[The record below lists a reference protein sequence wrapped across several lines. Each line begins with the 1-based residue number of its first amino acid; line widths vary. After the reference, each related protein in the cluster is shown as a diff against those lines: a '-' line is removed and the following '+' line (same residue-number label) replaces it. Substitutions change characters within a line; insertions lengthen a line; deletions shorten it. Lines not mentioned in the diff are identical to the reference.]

1 MNAPGSTHHPATEL
15 LSRYKAILAAAWQ
28 ARHELAGPRRLAD
41 EAAFLPAALSLQ
53 ATPVHP
59 APRRAAWVICMVFAF
74 ALLWAWFG
82 QVDIV
87 AVAQGR
93 IVVSERTKTIQPLEA
108 SVVKR
113 VRVRDG
119 DSVHAGQV
127 LVELDPTNA
136 QADQQSVQEQLKAAD
151 ADLRRA
157 QALLSAITGTKPAA
171 LPALPPGEGG
181 GEGNA
186 HLQSEWQD
194 IQARLAKLDAE
205 HARRGAEAATVREA
219 IAKLD
224 ATLPLAR
231 QREADFKGLAAQGFI
246 NQHAGQDR
254 TRERIEQERDLAT
267 QQARLAEAGAAMR
280 EAEQNKAAYLAETRR
295 ALRERQTVA
304 TLKREQ
310 LGQERHK
317 TEQRQRLTQ
326 LTAPV
331 AGTVQQVAVHTE
343 GGVVTPAQV
352 LMVVVP
358 RDAEVTAEV
367 VVDNKDIG
375 FVRPGQAVEVKLET
389 FPFTRYGTVPA
400 TVKRMAADAVAD
412 EKRGAIFPAT
422 LTLAH
427 NSIDINGQ
435 RVALAPGM
443 NLSAEIKTGR
453 RRLADYLLSPIR
465 QAASESLRER

>member
-1 MNAPGSTHHPATEL
+1 MTEPSAPSSPMHPALEL
-15 LSRYKAILAAAWQ
+15 LARYKAILAAAWQ
-28 ARHELAGPRRLAD
+28 ARRELAGPQRLAD

-59 APRRAAWVICMVFAF
+59 APRRAAIVICALFAF

-87 AVAQGR
+87 AVAPGR

-113 VRVRDG
+113 VLVRDG
-119 DSVHAGQV
+119 DSVQAGQV

-136 QADQQSVQEQLKAAD
+136 QADQSSVQEQIKAAD

-157 QALLSAITGTKPAA
+157 KALLGA
-171 LPALPPGEGG
+171 LDAGRIAGG
-181 GEGNA
+181 DP

-205 HARRGAEAATVREA
+205 HSRRQAEAATVRET

-224 ATLPLAR
+224 ATLPIAR
-231 QREADFKGLAAQGFI
+231 QREADVKGLAEQGFM

-254 TRERIEQERDLAT
+254 TRERIEMERDLAT
-267 QQARLAEAGAAMR
+267 QRARLTEAAAATR

-295 ALRERQTVA
+295 TLRERQTQA

-310 LGQERHK
+310 LAQERNK
-317 TEQRQRLTQ
+317 TEQRRRLTQ

-331 AGTVQQVAVHTE
+331 AGTVQQVAVNTE

-367 VVDNKDIG
+367 VIDNKDIG
-375 FVRPGQAVEVKLET
+375 FIRAGQAVEVKLET

-400 TVKRMAADAVAD
+400 QVKRMAADAVAD

-422 LTLAH
+422 LTLAR
-427 NSIDINGQ
+427 SAIDINGQ
-435 RVALAPGM
+435 RVALTPGM

-453 RRLADYLLSPIR
+453 RRVADYLLSPIR
-465 QAASESLRER
+465 QTANESLRER

>member
-1 MNAPGSTHHPATEL
+1 MTEPSAPSSPMHPALEL
-15 LSRYKAILAAAWQ
+15 LARYKAILAAAWQ
-28 ARHELAGPRRLAD
+28 ARRELAGPQRLAD

-59 APRRAAWVICMVFAF
+59 APRRAAIVICALFAF

-87 AVAQGR
+87 AVAPGR

-113 VRVRDG
+113 VLVRDG
-119 DSVHAGQV
+119 DSVQAGQV

-136 QADQQSVQEQLKAAD
+136 QADQSSVQEQIKAAD

-157 QALLSAITGTKPAA
+157 KALLGA
-171 LPALPPGEGG
+171 LDAGRIAGG
-181 GEGNA
+181 DP

-205 HARRGAEAATVREA
+205 HSRRQAEAATVRET

-224 ATLPLAR
+224 ATLPIAR
-231 QREADFKGLAAQGFI
+231 QREADVKGLAEQGFM

-254 TRERIEQERDLAT
+254 TRERIEMERDLAT
-267 QQARLAEAGAAMR
+267 QRARLTEAAAATR

-295 ALRERQTVA
+295 TLRERQTQA

-310 LGQERHK
+310 LAQERNK
-317 TEQRQRLTQ
+317 TEPRRRLTQ

-331 AGTVQQVAVHTE
+331 AGTVQQVAVNTE

-367 VVDNKDIG
+367 VIDNKDIG
-375 FVRPGQAVEVKLET
+375 FIRAGQAVEVKLET

-400 TVKRMAADAVAD
+400 QVKRMAADAVAD

-422 LTLAH
+422 LTLAR
-427 NSIDINGQ
+427 SAIDINGQ
-435 RVALAPGM
+435 RVALTPGM

-453 RRLADYLLSPIR
+453 RRVADYLLSPIR
-465 QAASESLRER
+465 QAANESLRER

>member
-1 MNAPGSTHHPATEL
+1 MSGATSNRHPALEL
-15 LSRYKAILAAAWQ
+15 LARYRAILAAAWQ
-28 ARHELAGPRRLAD
+28 ARGELAGPRRLAD

-59 APRRAAWVICMVFAF
+59 APRRAAIAICAVFVV

-87 AVAQGR
+87 AVAAGR

-113 VRVRDG
+113 VLVRDG
-119 DSVHAGQV
+119 ESVQAGQV
-127 LVELDPTNA
+127 LVELDPTIA
-136 QADQQSVQEQLKAAD
+136 RADQQSVTEQLAAAE
-151 ADLRRA
+151 ADRRRA
-157 QALLSAITGTKPAA
+157 TALIGALDVGRSLS
-171 LPALPPGEGG
+171 EGQT
-181 GEGNA
+181 A
-186 HLQSEWQD
+186 HDPHLQSEYQD

-205 HARRGAEAATVREA
+205 QARRSAEAATVRET

-224 ATLPLAR
+224 ATLPIAR
-231 QREADFKGLAAQGFI
+231 QREADLQSLADQGFV
-246 NQHAGQDR
+246 NQHALQDR
-254 TRERIEQERDLAT
+254 SRERIEQERDLAT
-267 QQARLAEAGAAMR
+267 QHARLAEAAAASR
-280 EAEQNKAAYLAETRR
+280 EAEHNKAAYLAETRR
-295 ALRERQTVA
+295 TLRERQTQA
-304 TLKREQ
+304 TLKLQQ
-310 LGQERHK
+310 LGQERNK
-317 TEQRQRLTQ
+317 TEQRERLTQ

-331 AGTVQQVAVHTE
+331 AGTVQQVAVNTE

-375 FVRPGQAVEVKLET
+375 FVHPGQAVEVKLET

-400 TVKRMAADAVAD
+400 TVRHMAADAVAD
-412 EKRGAIFPAT
+412 DKRGAIFPAT
-422 LTLAH
+422 LTLGR
-427 NSIDINGQ
+427 SVIEVNGQ
-435 RVALAPGM
+435 RVALSPGM

-453 RRLADYLLSPIR
+453 RRIADFLLSPIQ
-465 QAASESLRER
+465 QAAHESLRER